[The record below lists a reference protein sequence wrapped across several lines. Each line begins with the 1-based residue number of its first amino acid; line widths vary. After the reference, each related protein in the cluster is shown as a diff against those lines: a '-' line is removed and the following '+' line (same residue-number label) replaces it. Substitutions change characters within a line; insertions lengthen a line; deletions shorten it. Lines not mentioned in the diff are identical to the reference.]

1 MRLQAGKTK
10 AQHRLQA
17 VEHTLFP
24 YARRHLFRLTRPK
37 CIIVCIKMAAVARN
51 RQIYELWR
59 DIQDIIGNARL
70 WPYRIR
76 ALFWK
81 QGVKHFERILLVTF
95 VLVNGLNPEVFM
107 EWVDLVNLC
116 NNTSARRHF
125 EALFRLLPERNY
137 TLYAYNVTNNRYEY
151 LDGRVRRYVHASR
164 RDN

>member
-1 MRLQAGKTK
+1 
-10 AQHRLQA
+10 
-17 VEHTLFP
+17 
-24 YARRHLFRLTRPK
+24 
-37 CIIVCIKMAAVARN
+37 
-51 RQIYELWR
+51 
-59 DIQDIIGNARL
+59 
-70 WPYRIR
+70 
-76 ALFWK
+76 
-81 QGVKHFERILLVTF
+81 
-95 VLVNGLNPEVFM
+95 M

>member
-10 AQHRLQA
+10 AQHRLQG

-24 YARRHLFRLTRPK
+24 YARRHLFRLTRHK

-81 QGVKHFERILLVTF
+81 QGVKHFERILFSDFCLS
-95 VLVNGLNPEVFM
+95 
-107 EWVDLVNLC
+107 EWVEPRGFYGMGG
-116 NNTSARRHF
+116 SGEF
-125 EALFRLLPERNY
+125 MQ
-137 TLYAYNVTNNRYEY
+137 
-151 LDGRVRRYVHASR
+151 
-164 RDN
+164 